1 MTSTYPRTPTPATVA
16 RAERGDTT
24 AAEMVGGGLMDEERT
39 QLVET
44 ILAISN
50 VTRKCVLIGDEK
62 ITKVIKESLFDEHEL
77 NYLLQFAELFMQG
90 AEKDMLIDE
99 FQLSP
104 ELVKKF
110 DKYKLAW

>member
-1 MTSTYPRTPTPATVA
+1 MNPSHPHTPTPATVA

-24 AAEMVGGGLMDEERT
+24 ADEMVGGDEERA

-62 ITKVIKESLFDEHEL
+62 ITKAIKESLFDEPEL
-77 NYLLQFAELFMQG
+77 DDLLQFAKRFRQG
-90 AEKDMLIDE
+90 AEKDIIIDE

-110 DKYKLAW
+110 DKYKLTW